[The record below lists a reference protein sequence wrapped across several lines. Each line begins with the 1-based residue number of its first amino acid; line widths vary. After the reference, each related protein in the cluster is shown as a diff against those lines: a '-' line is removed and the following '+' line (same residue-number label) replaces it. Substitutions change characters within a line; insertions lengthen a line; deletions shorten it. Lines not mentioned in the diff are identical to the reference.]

1 MPGFSLEPAARLRRA
16 LFPPEDKQ
24 FGWRLASVSVSLLS
38 LALIA
43 FTLWYRLHGAELPTV
58 LLVGLLAAF
67 ATVVLLLSKFLFSA
81 QKEENQFQGAFTTT
95 EREFQSVFENALDA
109 ILILDDNAVC
119 REANPAAES
128 LFGTGRPALIGHPIG
143 HFYRNS
149 DQFRKSWRTLLEVK
163 FQQGDAELMK
173 DGFWPLFVEYT
184 AKADCLPGQHVMIL
198 RDVTERRRAQLS
210 LLESEERFQQMAT
223 NIQEIFWMI
232 DAETKKALFVN
243 QAYET
248 ITGRS
253 RESLLNNPTSCE
265 ELIHPEDRVQV
276 LAHLNEATRTG
287 QFNERFRIVRSHGE
301 IRWIWV
307 RGFPVRDAAG
317 KIRRLVG
324 TALEITAQKQA
335 EEQVAANLEI
345 AKSAWAEAEALRGA
359 TLSLTQ
365 DLRMDFIMD
374 TLLRSLEELV
384 PYTCARVLVP
394 EAGPHMLALGERMC
408 PEPPSKPTPRVP
420 LTFVAEESTFF
431 HRILTEQKSVLIAD
445 TKTEE
450 KWHSFKGHTQLR
462 SWLSAPLVASG
473 QYLGCLSVGHVQP
486 NLYTEDHLRR
496 AELLAIPAA
505 AAIQNARLYETACIY
520 GENLESRL
528 AELKRTETAL
538 ARSEDSRRSCEEK
551 FERVFES
558 CPIPFSITTWKEG
571 RFLEVNTAF
580 ERRYGYSRA
589 ELLGRTG
596 HELRIWE
603 EPADRGLMLARLNQG
618 GSIRNMMTRLRTKSG
633 EIKLTAYSA
642 SKIQFEGEACIL
654 AVSEDVQQ
662 SDPQSSN

>member
-1 MPGFSLEPAARLRRA
+1 MRGLPMEPAKRLRRA
-16 LFPPEDKQ
+16 LFPSQDKQ
-24 FGWRLASVSVSLLS
+24 FGWRLASVTVSLVS
-38 LALIA
+38 IVLIA
-43 FTLWYRLHGAELPTV
+43 LTLSYRLRGAELPPA

-67 ATVVLLLSKFLFSA
+67 ATVVLLLSKFLFFA
-81 QKEENQFQGAFTTT
+81 QKEEDQFKGAFTST

-109 ILILDDNAVC
+109 ILILDDGAIC

-128 LFGTGRPALIGHPIG
+128 LFGGGRPGLVGHPIG
-143 HFYRNS
+143 HFYKNS
-149 DQFRKSWRTLLEVK
+149 DQFRESWQTLLNHK
-163 FQQGDAELMK
+163 FQQGDAELIK
-173 DGFWPLFVEYT
+173 DGFSPLFVEYT

-198 RDVTERRRAQLS
+198 RDVTDRRRAQLS
-210 LLESEERFQQMAT
+210 LLESEERFQQMAN

-253 RESLLNNPTSCE
+253 CESLRDDPTSYE
-265 ELIHPEDRVQV
+265 ELIHAEDRVHV
-276 LAHLNEATRTG
+276 LSKLDEATRTG
-287 QFNERFRIVRSHGE
+287 QFNERFRIVRAQGE
-301 IRWIWV
+301 VRWVWV
-307 RGFPVRDAAG
+307 RGFPVRDAEG

-335 EEQVAANLEI
+335 EEQVAANLAI
-345 AKSAWAEAEALRGA
+345 AKAAWAEAEALRKA

-374 TLLRSLEELV
+374 TLLSSLEELV

-394 EAGPHMLALGERMC
+394 EGGPHMLALGERTC
-408 PEPPSKPTPRVP
+408 PEQPKKPSPRVP
-420 LTFVAEESTFF
+420 LTFVADESTFF

-445 TKTEE
+445 TNKAD
-450 KWHSFKGHTQLR
+450 KWRTFKGHKQLR

-473 QYLGCLSVGHVQP
+473 QYLGCLSVGHTQP
-486 NLYTEDHLRR
+486 NLYTQDHLRR

-520 GENLESRL
+520 SETLESRI

-538 ARSEDSRRSCEEK
+538 ARSEDSRRTFEEK
-551 FERVFES
+551 FEKVFES
-558 CPIPFSITTWKEG
+558 CPLPFSITTLKEG
-571 RFLEVNTAF
+571 RFLDVNAAF
-580 ERRYGYSRA
+580 ERRYGYSRT
-589 ELLGRTG
+589 EILGRTVQ
-596 HELRIWE
+596 ELRIWE
-603 EPADRGLMLARLNQG
+603 DPSDRGLMLARLNQG
-618 GSIRNMMTRLRTKSG
+618 GPIRNMMTRLRTKSG
-633 EIKLTAYSA
+633 DIKLTAYSA

-662 SDPQSSN
+662 YDSQKTN